1 MSAAAAFLYAF
12 QQNLFKYV
20 GPLLIVIG
28 TVSCLLNLLVFTQST
43 MRKNPCTIY
52 LITVN
57 SVNLIAF
64 YFIPL
69 LTIFSSGYGVDL
81 TGNNPVFCRL
91 QFYVGFLSSSLES
104 SYLILASIDR
114 TLVTSSNALTRKR
127 STRRLAITSVIC
139 VGLFWTIFHVHA
151 LIYSQIIQY
160 APGYSV
166 CYFTPGAYSTF
177 VTYYGLSLNGVIPP
191 LFMLILG
198 CWTVKNI
205 RKVRHITQHSGST
218 HSVVV
223 VVGRPRILESKDR
236 QLIRMLLVEIVTYI
250 LCKTP
255 IISFLIYREVTR
267 YVEKNGERILIEQY
281 VFLLATFVF
290 YIENSI
296 GCYTNI
302 LVSKTFRIEL
312 KRMLLNVRQICVVN
326 HQNRS

>member
-1 MSAAAAFLYAF
+1 MSAAAFLYAF
-12 QQNLFKYV
+12 QRNLFKYV
-20 GPLLIVIG
+20 GPLLIGIG
-28 TVSCLLNLLVFTQST
+28 TTSCLLNLLVFTQNT
-43 MRKNPCTIY
+43 LRKNPCAIY

-57 SVNLIAF
+57 SVNLMIL

-69 LTIFSSGYGVDL
+69 PIVFSSGYGVDPS
-81 TGNNPVFCRL
+81 GNNLVFCRL
-91 QFYVGFLSSSLES
+91 RFYLGFLLSSWES
-104 SYLILASIDR
+104 SCLILASIDR

-151 LIYSQIIQY
+151 LVYSQIFQY

-166 CYFTPGAYSTF
+166 CYFTPGAYNTF
-177 VTYYGLSLNGVIPP
+177 ITYYGLSLNGVIPP

-198 CWTVKNI
+198 FWTVKNI
-205 RKVRHITQHSGST
+205 RKVRHATQHSGSQ

-223 VVGRPRILESKDR
+223 AVGKPQILESKDR

-255 IISFLIYREVTR
+255 IMIFLIYREVTR
-267 YVEKNGERILIEQY
+267 DVKKNEERNLIEQY
-281 VFLLATFVF
+281 VLLLTSFVF

-296 GCYTNI
+296 GCYANI
-302 LVSKTFRIEL
+302 LVSKTFRVEL
-312 KRMLLNVRQICVVN
+312 KRILLNVRQMCVAS
-326 HQNRS
+326 HQNRI

>member
-1 MSAAAAFLYAF
+1 MSAAAFLYAF

-20 GPLLIVIG
+20 GPLLIGVG
-28 TVSCLLNLLVFTQST
+28 TASCLLNLLVFTQST
-43 MRKNPCTIY
+43 LRKNPCTIY

-57 SVNLIAF
+57 SVNLMF
-64 YFIPL
+64 LYFIPL
-69 LTIFSSGYGVDL
+69 PTIFSSGYGVDL
-81 TGNNPVFCRL
+81 TGNNLVLCRF
-91 QFYVGFLSSSLES
+91 QFYMGFLLANWES
-104 SYLILASIDR
+104 SCLILASIDR

-127 STRRLAITSVIC
+127 SSRRLAITSIIC
-139 VGLFWTIFHVHA
+139 VGLFWAIFHVHA
-151 LIYSQIIQY
+151 LVYSQIIQY

-177 VTYYGLSLNGVIPP
+177 ITYYGLSISGVIPP
-191 LFMLILG
+191 LFMFILG

-205 RKVRHITQHSGST
+205 RKVCHITQHSRST

-255 IISFLIYREVTR
+255 ITIILIYREVTR
-267 YVEKNGERILIEQY
+267 YVEKNAERNLIEQY
-281 VFLLATFVF
+281 VFLLITFVF

-302 LVSKTFRIEL
+302 LVSKTFRVEL
-312 KRMLLNVRQICVVN
+312 KRMLSNVREMCVVN
-326 HQNRS
+326 R